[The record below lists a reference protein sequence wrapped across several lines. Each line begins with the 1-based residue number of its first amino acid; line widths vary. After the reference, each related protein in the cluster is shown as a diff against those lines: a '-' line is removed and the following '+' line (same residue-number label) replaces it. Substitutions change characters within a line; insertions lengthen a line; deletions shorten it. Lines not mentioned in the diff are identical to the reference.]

1 MPHRRRVRIG
11 YRGSYLNDGQICV
24 YKLLSQQR
32 NLVSEQMK
40 LESTMSIV
48 GFGGTCILHDLIEGI
63 EVVEVSAVNTLP
75 VTSRTHDDKFSSDC

>member
-1 MPHRRRVRIG
+1 
-11 YRGSYLNDGQICV
+11 
-24 YKLLSQQR
+24 
-32 NLVSEQMK
+32 
-40 LESTMSIV
+40 MSIV